1 MADASNNYGN
11 YSNYDN
17 YGGYEQWL
25 ESEAARLVATGGTDT
40 DTIRALLVLS
50 CHSSPLARR
59 FFADRLDSEAL
70 LGVLLALAVDDY
82 SGDAQM
88 TASYWVSQFPPA
100 MLAPHAATLA
110 VVAAND
116 WDSVAIHARQ
126 ALETLGQYR
135 SAVPLV
141 LDDVN

>member
-11 YSNYDN
+11 
-17 YGGYEQWL
+17 YEQWL
-25 ESEAARLVATGGTDT
+25 ESEAARLVATGGADT
-40 DTIRALLVLS
+40 DTVRGLLILS

-59 FFADRLDSEAL
+59 FFKDRLNSEEL
-70 LGVLLALAVDDY
+70 LNVLLALAVEDY

-88 TASYWVSQFPPA
+88 TAAYWVSEFPPA

-110 VVAAND
+110 AVAANE

-126 ALETLGQYR
+126 TLAELGQQGLT
-135 SAVPLV
+135 S
-141 LDDVN
+141 LDGVR